1 MDKFIGNLTSVLDME
16 DTNIMI
22 VSSPSFV
29 EVSLPN
35 DKVVNLETIAKIDD
49 YLAIGR
55 TPVISIKPKTGRYTL
70 TKGYDR
76 CTDT

>member
-1 MDKFIGNLTSVLDME
+1 ME

-22 VSSPSFV
+22 VSTPSFV
-29 EVSLPN
+29 EVSLTN
-35 DKVVNLETIAKIDD
+35 DKVVNLETIAKNED

-55 TPVISIKPKTGRYTL
+55 TPVISIKPKTGRYHLKKTS
-70 TKGYDR
+70 